1 VWERKAVKKIIPITD
16 LQRQSRQIVSQVAD
30 SDEPVIIT
38 QRGRATA
45 VLLSAER
52 YSRIEEDLGRL
63 DELELQYMLERGVRD
78 FTEGRALSQREV
90 RTRLEKKQAI
100 GATRTRNIK

>member
-1 VWERKAVKKIIPITD
+1 MKKIIPITD
-16 LQRQSRQIVSQVAD
+16 LQRQSRQIVRQVAD

-38 QRGRATA
+38 QRGRAAA

-63 DELELQYMLERGVRD
+63 DELELLHLLERGVAD
-78 FTEGRALSQREV
+78 FAQGRTLSQREV
-90 RTRLEKKQAI
+90 RARLEKKH
-100 GATRTRNIK
+100 ATSAARKRQVK

>member
-1 VWERKAVKKIIPITD
+1 VKKIISITD

-63 DELELQYMLERGVRD
+63 DELELQYMLERGVRG
-78 FTEGRALSQREV
+78 FAEGRALSQREV
-90 RTRLEKKQAI
+90 RTRLEKKQAN
-100 GATRTRNIK
+100 GATRKRNIK